1 MRKIADAFSSFYF
14 QGFTFPPE
22 AGYPLDPNN
31 SGSRYF
37 MLETHYTNPAQRP
50 EVRDSSGI
58 KIYYTTKLRPNDAGV
73 LSVGMDPNWRH
84 IIPPEQ
90 KAVVSEGHC
99 IGTCTERSLPKQG
112 VQVFGVML
120 HTHLLG
126 QFLIYTLEL
135 I

>member
-1 MRKIADAFSSFYF
+1 M
-14 QGFTFPPE
+14 
-22 AGYPLDPNN
+22 
-31 SGSRYF
+31 
-37 MLETHYTNPAQRP
+37 METHYTNPSQRP
-50 EVRDSSGI
+50 EVRDSSGL

-90 KAVVSEGHC
+90 PAVVSEGHC
-99 IGTCTERSLPKQG
+99 IGTCTERTLPKQG

-126 QFLIYTLEL
+126 Q
-135 I
+135 